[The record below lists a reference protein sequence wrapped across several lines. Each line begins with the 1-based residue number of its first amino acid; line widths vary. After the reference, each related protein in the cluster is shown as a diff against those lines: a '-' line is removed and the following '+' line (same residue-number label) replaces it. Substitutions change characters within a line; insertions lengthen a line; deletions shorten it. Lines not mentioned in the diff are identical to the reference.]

1 MKISIKI
8 KYTSFH
14 CQRKSIWLCCNL
26 RSGNDIGAEDGV
38 CKNRRVR
45 HNNREDELGREF
57 RQMLAREE
65 TVSVW
70 QIIQQ
75 HRASNFEEQW
85 KNCSKHLISKK
96 NLFSLNYNASLQT
109 WAFEFS
115 NHVNII
121 KEYWNNKLFYIN
133 ISERVLYKIINRH
146 LFI

>member
-1 MKISIKI
+1 MLKISIKI

-96 NLFSLNYNASLQT
+96 NLFSLNYNGSLQT

-121 KEYWNNKLFYIN
+121 KEYWNNKLFEHFWA
-133 ISERVLYKIINRH
+133 SSL
-146 LFI
+146 